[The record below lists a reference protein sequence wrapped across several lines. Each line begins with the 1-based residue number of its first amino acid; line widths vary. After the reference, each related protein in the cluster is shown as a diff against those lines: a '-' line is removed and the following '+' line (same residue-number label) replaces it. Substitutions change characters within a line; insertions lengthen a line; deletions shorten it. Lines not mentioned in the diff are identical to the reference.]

1 MLQHARQ
8 AGPAA
13 FIRANQPWEV
23 GHTNAENVCHG
34 NLPNT
39 GNHLCLSHSAQPLWH
54 IIDPYSIL
62 PKLAMQTL
70 IVTLSL
76 SRRELDRLL

>member
-23 GHTNAENVCHG
+23 GHANAENVCHG
-34 NLPNT
+34 NLHNT
-39 GNHLCLSHSAQPLWH
+39 GNRLCLSRSAQPLWH
-54 IIDPYSIL
+54 IIDPYAIL
-62 PKLAMQTL
+62 PKLAMQTMMYIL
-70 IVTLSL
+70 FLMVNPAPP
-76 SRRELDRLL
+76 